1 MTIPRAL
8 MVRSSPLQWRDWA
21 LSLASHPDQR
31 FANYIINGIK
41 NGFRIGFDYQG
52 HRCEKARNNMQSARE
67 HPQVIRDYIAK
78 ECAEGRILGP
88 FVPSSLADVQVS
100 RFGVIPKK
108 GHNKWRLILDLSS
121 PEGRS
126 VNDGIQPALCSL
138 SYVSIDDAARA
149 VAKAGRG
156 ALLAKVDIKSAYR
169 IVEVHP
175 EDRPLLG
182 MLWDGG
188 LFIDSV
194 LPFGLRSAPK
204 IFTALADALEW
215 IVRQAG
221 VETVFHYLDDFLI
234 VGSPASE
241 QCKVD
246 LQRLLEVFG
255 RLHIP
260 IAVEKLEGPAMIIIF
275 LGIELDTQ
283 LMILRLPQEKLSEL
297 RTLLTQWQAKKF
309 CLKKDLQSLVGKL
322 QHACK
327 VVRPGRTFLRRM
339 FELLKGTSRRQC
351 FIRLN
356 TAFRSDLSW
365 WCMFLESWNGISML
379 EDATNRSPDC
389 HLYSDASGSLGCG
402 AWSGSSWFQYLWPN
416 EFSTRSIAVKEL
428 LPIVM
433 ACIVWG
439 KAWRQKKVLAHC
451 DNQAVVEV
459 VNSGYSKD
467 AELMQLLR
475 SLFFITAYLEIAL
488 EAVHIPGHHNTGAD
502 AISRDNLILFHSQV
516 PEARPSPTP
525 LPAAVSDLLVHQR
538 PDWTSPSWSRLFR
551 TCLQQV

>member
-1 MTIPRAL
+1 M
-8 MVRSSPLQWRDWA
+8 
-21 LSLASHPDQR
+21 
-31 FANYIINGIK
+31 
-41 NGFRIGFDYQG
+41 
-52 HRCEKARNNMQSARE
+52 
-67 HPQVIRDYIAK
+67 
-78 ECAEGRILGP
+78 
-88 FVPSSLADVQVS
+88 
-100 RFGVIPKK
+100 
-108 GHNKWRLILDLSS
+108 
-121 PEGRS
+121 
-126 VNDGIQPALCSL
+126 
-138 SYVSIDDAARA
+138 

-169 IVEVHP
+169 IVEVYP

-188 LFIDSV
+188 LHVHRLGIAI
-194 LPFGLRSAPK
+194 RSPLSPK

-234 VGSPASE
+234 VGNPASE

-260 IAVEKLEGPAMIIIF
+260 VAFEKLDGPAMIIIF

-327 VVRPGRTFLRRM
+327 VVRLGRTFLRCM
-339 FELLKGTSRRQC
+339 FELLKGTSRRHC

-365 WCMFLESWNGISML
+365 WCTFLESWNGISML

-389 HLYSDASGSLGCG
+389 HLFSDASGSLGCG
-402 AWSGSSWFQYLWPN
+402 AWSGSSWFHYLWPN

-439 KAWRQKKVLAHC
+439 KAWRRKKVLAHC

-459 VNSGYSKD
+459 DNSGYSKD
-467 AELMQLLR
+467 AQLLC

-488 EAVHIPGHHNTGAD
+488 EAVHIPGHRNTGAD
-502 AISRDNLILFHSQV
+502 AISWDNHSSSLTG
-516 PEARPSPTP
+516 ARGTSLPNPSTSHS
-525 LPAAVSDLLVHQR
+525 VR
-538 PDWTSPSWSRLFR
+538 PTSPPASRLDITQLVPVVQDLFTAGLVASTR
-551 TCLQQV
+551 RAYKSGGNRYLKFCREAQLTPYPTTEEIYCYSLPICTRQSLLMAQSSPIWLQFVIGRLGVAWVAPVSIPCPRWNMC